1 METRPPTVRRIL
13 IAVVFAL
20 SCFGLLLFLWLAFGG
35 AVPLKSEGYRVTV
48 PFDEA
53 TALAVESDVRIS
65 GVSVGKVKAIE
76 LSDVGLADAEIE
88 VDSKYAPIPNNTKAI
103 LRQKTLL
110 GETFVELTPG
120 DNDSGFVPEGGSL
133 PAAQASEA
141 VQLDEIFRTFDEPTR
156 EAFRVWM
163 QDGALAFRGRGA
175 DLNAALGNLPP
186 FVDRAD
192 DLLRELDSQRL
203 AVQGLVR
210 DGGATLDA
218 ISERPGQLRG
228 LVTNTERVFS
238 TIGNRDADLI
248 AAFEALPTFL
258 TETRLTLD
266 RLDAFAG
273 ETNDLITQLRPSAR
287 QLGPTLTEVADL
299 APDLERFFDGL
310 VVVNRRA
317 RSGFGALRN
326 LLDNE
331 LPPPLARVDPY
342 LNELIPIVETLNRYR
357 AETTALFGNVSAA
370 TNAANLDTSNT
381 LRGYIRTTNPFSLET
396 LASLPERFTGNRT
409 NAYVKAGNYTKLAQG
424 LDSFLT
430 AQCSSG
436 LSGIKLTEGAPGD
449 LPEGFFDEVKQF
461 AYGDGTNSNGI
472 PAPRCDLQEGSE
484 SIGGTS
490 TERTTY
496 PHIRAQ
502 P

>member
-1 METRPPTVRRIL
+1 
-13 IAVVFAL
+13 
-20 SCFGLLLFLWLAFGG
+20 
-35 AVPLKSEGYRVTV
+35 
-48 PFDEA
+48 
-53 TALAVESDVRIS
+53 
-65 GVSVGKVKAIE
+65 
-76 LSDVGLADAEIE
+76 
-88 VDSKYAPIPNNTKAI
+88 
-103 LRQKTLL
+103 
-110 GETFVELTPG
+110 
-120 DNDSGFVPEGGSL
+120 
-133 PAAQASEA
+133 
-141 VQLDEIFRTFDEPTR
+141 
-156 EAFRVWM
+156 
-163 QDGALAFRGRGA
+163 
-175 DLNAALGNLPP
+175 
-186 FVDRAD
+186 
-192 DLLRELDSQRL
+192 
-203 AVQGLVR
+203 
-210 DGGATLDA
+210 
-218 ISERPGQLRG
+218 
-228 LVTNTERVFS
+228 
-238 TIGNRDADLI
+238 
-248 AAFEALPTFL
+248 LPTFL